1 MKVFKVIFL
10 SQVDMKDL
18 QAASMAMPPPGS
30 KDSAF
35 KVKIDVK
42 DLEKVEKSHYI
53 AGSELLIYLRTGM

>member
-53 AGSELLIYLRTGM
+53 AGRELLIYLRTGM

>member
-1 MKVFKVIFL
+1 
-10 SQVDMKDL
+10 MKDL

-53 AGSELLIYLRTGM
+53 AGRELLIYLRTGM

>member
-1 MKVFKVIFL
+1 
-10 SQVDMKDL
+10 MKDL

-42 DLEKVEKSHYI
+42 DLEKVDKSLYI
-53 AGSELLIYLRTGM
+53 AGRELY